1 MDGRAS
7 VRHWQSKQRLT
18 TLPDP
23 TTFTK
28 PDASSAFPTQFA
40 TAPAAQG
47 CHTDHCGV
55 SRTGCDDHRA
65 AEGVPDEQKP
75 VPSFLH
81 QPTET
86 ELDVLDALPQTP
98 RMPVS

>member
-7 VRHWQSKQRLT
+7 ARHWQSKQRLT

-40 TAPAAQG
+40 TAPIGAGNQSDLAAWFEQIADTAILLLG
-47 CHTDHCGV
+47 
-55 SRTGCDDHRA
+55 DDHRLA
-65 AEGVPDEQKP
+65 GK
-75 VPSFLH
+75 SRL
-81 QPTET
+81 
-86 ELDVLDALPQTP
+86 
-98 RMPVS
+98 